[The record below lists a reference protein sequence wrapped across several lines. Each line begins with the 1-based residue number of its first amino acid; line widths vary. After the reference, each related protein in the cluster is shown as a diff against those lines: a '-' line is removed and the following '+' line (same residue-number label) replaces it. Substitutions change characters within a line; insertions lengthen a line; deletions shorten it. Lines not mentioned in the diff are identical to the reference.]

1 MTPEQFQQFLI
12 QNERST
18 GEAIEKFVNGKIRA
32 VDAKVEEIKDWTIN
46 HAEGERAFQRRVED
60 YMVEML
66 PVKDGVHTIQSIN
79 KFLRWLGLPALG
91 ALIAWLYIK

>member
-12 QNERST
+12 QNEKST

-32 VDAKVEEIKDWTIN
+32 VDAKVEEIKDWTIH

-66 PVKDGVHTIQSIN
+66 PVKDGVHAVQSIN
-79 KFLRWLGLPALG
+79 RFLKWFGMTGIG
-91 ALIAWLYIK
+91 AYLTYYLFK